1 MELRL
6 HGVPTHKRKLRLGAT
21 KLLLLFTLL
30 LRHLCL
36 LFFVI
41 DYIFNVLINRLIF
54 IDPWGFGVLEENF
67 FDMSFDY
74 PWWKFRNLNF
84 MLVNTTIDY
93 RAEPLLTI
101 DDS

>member
-1 MELRL
+1 MLSRKVL
-6 HGVPTHKRKLRLGAT
+6 GVVRFNRS
-21 KLLLLFTLL
+21 LFG
-30 LRHLCL
+30 
-36 LFFVI
+36 
-41 DYIFNVLINRLIF
+41 F
-54 IDPWGFGVLEENF
+54 ICGVLEENL
-67 FDMSFDY
+67 FDLSFEY